1 MVKENPNKESC
12 KERMKELIRTKN
24 LNRNRVVKRCMREFD
39 GVHKSTFYGWYDE
52 VINEPDIVRW
62 DEERKLEIVSE
73 FQIKQDLVERMF
85 KRNMEQ
91 YDKYC
96 DDYEE
101 NEDSETL
108 ANI

>member
-1 MVKENPNKESC
+1 
-12 KERMKELIRTKN
+12 
-24 LNRNRVVKRCMREFD
+24 MREFD

-85 KRNMEQ
+85 KRNVEQ

-96 DDYEE
+96 DDYED
-101 NEDSETL
+101 NQDTETL
-108 ANI
+108 SNIEKYEDRLKYFIKK